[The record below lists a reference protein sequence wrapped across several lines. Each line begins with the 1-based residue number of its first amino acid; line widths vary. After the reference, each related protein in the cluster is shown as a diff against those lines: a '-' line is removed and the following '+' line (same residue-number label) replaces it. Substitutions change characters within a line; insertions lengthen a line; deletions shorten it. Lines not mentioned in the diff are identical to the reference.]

1 MGKKYLRIIFF
12 LLIVFFINGIGA
24 IFPPDAWYLELNK
37 PSWTPPSWIFGP
49 VWSFLYVTIAIVGEK
64 CWQLRQSHKEI
75 FNLWCAQ
82 LASNAIWSPLF
93 FGLKSP
99 VIALINILVLDL
111 LVFYLIMK
119 LYRLSNRYAYLL
131 FPYFLWIC
139 FATILNAAIS
149 WLNF

>member
-12 LLIVFFINGIGA
+12 LFIVFFINGIGA
-24 IFPPDAWYLELNK
+24 IFSPDDWYFELNK
-37 PSWTPPSWIFGP
+37 PSWTPPPWIFGP
-49 VWSFLYVTIAIVGEK
+49 VWTFIYVTIAIVGEK
-64 CWQLRQSHKEI
+64 CWHLRQSHKEI

-131 FPYFLWIC
+131 VPYFLWIS

>member
-12 LLIVFFINGIGA
+12 LFIVFFINGIGA
-24 IFPPDAWYLELNK
+24 IFSPDDWYFELNK
-37 PSWTPPSWIFGP
+37 PSWTPPPWIFGP
-49 VWSFLYVTIAIVGEK
+49 VWTFIYVTIAIVGEK
-64 CWQLRQSHKEI
+64 CWHLRQSHKEI

-82 LASNAIWSPLF
+82 LASNAI
-93 FGLKSP
+93 
-99 VIALINILVLDL
+99 LVLDL

-119 LYRLSNRYAYLL
+119 LYQLSNRYAYLL
-131 FPYFLWIC
+131 IPYFLWIS